1 MSHLRNKGKL
11 SLLIVMVITI
21 TITSLGCESLRKKFV
36 RQKKKDVKDKDF
48 IPVLDPIEYP
58 ASVHTPEDDY
68 KHAYGLWKVWNTEF
82 LQEINVNQNDKRQVY
97 LLTEAINQLQ
107 EMDKVVVGQKKDA
120 LEEVIKNLNAVK
132 DEFKTPAPMRSLSTI
147 KSRVERNAKTISSEL
162 HPRLM
167 KDYLVTQ

>member
-1 MSHLRNKGKL
+1 M
-11 SLLIVMVITI
+11 
-21 TITSLGCESLRKKFV
+21 
-36 RQKKKDVKDKDF
+36 
-48 IPVLDPIEYP
+48 
-58 ASVHTPEDDY
+58 
-68 KHAYGLWKVWNTEF
+68 
-82 LQEINVNQNDKRQVY
+82 QEINVNQNDKRQVY